1 MYFSNQN
8 NAPNAERSAEPMLF
22 SNILTSCL
30 IYIWQKQQTQMQ
42 EVLRRLS
49 QQQNG
54 QSKETQQS
62 PRRLLSSEPSEHST
76 LNQKHKQVVSEKDAK
91 IKELKEEIHQ
101 LSVKVKKKEANVM
114 SNFTFW
120 QEALKVLFGK

>member
-1 MYFSNQN
+1 
-8 NAPNAERSAEPMLF
+8 MLF
-22 SNILTSCL
+22 STIPAPCFM
-30 IYIWQKQQTQMQ
+30 YIWQKQQNQMQ

-76 LNQKHKQVVSEKDAK
+76 LIQKHKQVVAEKDAK
-91 IKELKEEIHQ
+91 IKELMEEIHQ
-101 LSVKVKKKEANVM
+101 LSVKVKKRSKCHIELYILARSSESFNWKIM
-114 SNFTFW
+114 SVQTFD
-120 QEALKVLFGK
+120 